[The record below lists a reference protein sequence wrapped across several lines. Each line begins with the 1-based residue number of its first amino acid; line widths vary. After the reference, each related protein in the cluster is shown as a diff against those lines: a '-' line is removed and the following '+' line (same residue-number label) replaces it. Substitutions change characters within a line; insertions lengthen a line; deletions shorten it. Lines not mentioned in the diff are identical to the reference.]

1 MLFQKEILIVEDSKL
16 NAQITADI
24 LNKYGYKTE
33 IVTSGEEAIEKVVN
47 NVQTPDLILI
57 DIELRGAIDG
67 IDTVRIIQQ
76 HKDLPILFLTANA
89 SKEIMEKV
97 KSVSAYGYVPKGV
110 DEYVL
115 ISQIEMVF
123 KLYEAKTER
132 KKVEIDLRERNAI
145 LNTIMEYAGYAII
158 MIDDSGNVTFW
169 NPAAERIL
177 GYSKEEIIG
186 KELHTFMTQDER
198 LYEAYREAFKK
209 FCLSGKGN
217 VVGKTIEMKARHK
230 DGYEID
236 VELSLSAVRI
246 KDSWHAIGIIRDIS
260 ERKRFEEL
268 LYRQSITDPLIQ
280 IFITGVF
287 LCRCWSRK

>member
-33 IVTSGEEAIEKVVN
+33 IITSGEETVKKVVN
-47 NVQTPDLILI
+47 SVQSPDLILM
-57 DIELRGAIDG
+57 DIELRGTIDG
-67 IDTVRIIQQ
+67 IDTARIIQH
-76 HKDLPILFLTANA
+76 HKDIPILFLTANA